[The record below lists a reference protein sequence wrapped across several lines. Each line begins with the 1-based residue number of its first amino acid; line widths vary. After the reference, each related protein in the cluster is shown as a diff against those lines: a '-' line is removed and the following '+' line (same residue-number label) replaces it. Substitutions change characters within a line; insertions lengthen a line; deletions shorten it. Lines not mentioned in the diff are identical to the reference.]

1 MLHNQHTIHEILSE
15 YFHLSTEKSYFN
27 KGERRGGGG
36 SITRMITTAF
46 WFKSNNIHMYNV
58 KGISN
63 IKKKYDDNVI
73 QIENTTIFRY
83 TMTNLKSQ
91 IKVRST
97 KTWRKGSGWLIT
109 LNQAHSVT
117 QCFEWKL
124 IPIYPL

>member
-1 MLHNQHTIHEILSE
+1 
-15 YFHLSTEKSYFN
+15 
-27 KGERRGGGG
+27 
-36 SITRMITTAF
+36 
-46 WFKSNNIHMYNV
+46 MYNV

-97 KTWRKGSGWLIT
+97 KT
-109 LNQAHSVT
+109 
-117 QCFEWKL
+117 
-124 IPIYPL
+124 